1 MEDMNI
7 INYIDTK
14 ITTRMLASE
23 ESIKFKS
30 SSHPWSPTLAYSM
43 LELYLWKL
51 IPSEFLNKTNQ

>member
-7 INYIDTK
+7 INYIDIK

-30 SSHPWSPTLAYSM
+30 CSHPWSPTLAYSM

-51 IPSEFLNKTNQ
+51 IPTEFLNKTNQ